1 MDSTTGGVL
10 GILGFLISG
19 GGAIYAA
26 INHKKIRF
34 NCCGKDIDMSVDIDE
49 TKTKVKTKP
58 KKKSSSK
65 DESESKKDEESPP
78 EQSPDETETE
88 TEEEVVVVPVKKPI
102 KKFVPPPPMLPPIRG
117 QRSSKVANYD
127 S

>member
-34 NCCGKDIDMSVDIDE
+34 KCCGQDIDMSVDIDE
-49 TKTKVKTKP
+49 TNQK
-58 KKKSSSK
+58 
-65 DESESKKDEESPP
+65 
-78 EQSPDETETE
+78 
-88 TEEEVVVVPVKKPI
+88 
-102 KKFVPPPPMLPPIRG
+102 
-117 QRSSKVANYD
+117 
-127 S
+127 

>member
-34 NCCGKDIDMSVDIDE
+34 KCCGKDIDMSVDIDE
-49 TKTKVKTKP
+49 TKPKVKPKP
-58 KKKSSSK
+58 KKKSSK
-65 DESESKKDEESPP
+65 GESESKKDEETPP
-78 EQSPDETETE
+78 EQSPEQSPEESPDD
-88 TEEEVVVVPVKKPI
+88 TEEEVVVVAQKKPI
-102 KKFVPPPPMLPPIRG
+102 KKIVPVPPIRG